1 MCSARAD
8 FRFTPES
15 DRESGHPQ
23 TTMSA
28 LPLKADMCSAVGH
41 VCFGPIAD
49 ILRLLGRFAA
59 ACHRWITRLIVPIQY
74 RRAASTERRVRRSIF
89 ALLVLTTTAHAQL
102 VILTC
107 DQWELV
113 DWVARDLLGGS
124 N

>member
-1 MCSARAD
+1 MQRSRPCLLWAN
-8 FRFTPES
+8 
-15 DRESGHPQ
+15 SGHSEVA
-23 TTMSA
+23 MLSV
-28 LPLKADMCSAVGH
+28 LS
-41 VCFGPIAD
+41 
-49 ILRLLGRFAA
+49 RFAA